1 MIIQVITIGIYLS
14 FLLDFIVWPIPS
26 EASTFALIKKV
37 NISITVQKV
46 FLFFVFILSLVFYL
60 TPLALSIIYLTDG
73 TEIEITFSTVIG
85 IFLSIIGRIISTL
98 ASNRLRN
105 QTEGIAS
112 DSLFKYSRNPI
123 SLGLHCTILGLMIV
137 FGKWYLWL
145 GLVFYLINIH
155 FKIKIEE
162 SFLQERYGTIYE
174 KYKNSTPRYFLKI

>member
-14 FLLDFIVWPIPS
+14 FLLDFMVWPIPS
-26 EASTFALIKKV
+26 EASTFALIKRA
-37 NISITVQKV
+37 NNSITAQKV

-73 TEIEITFSTVIG
+73 TDIEITFLTILG
-85 IFLSIIGRIISTL
+85 ILLSITGRIISIL

-123 SLGLHCTILGLMIV
+123 SLGLHCTILGLMII

-162 SFLQERYGTIYE
+162 SLLQERYGTIYE